1 MVLRECRGLD
11 RRAPRRRSAF
21 TLMEMMVV
29 VAIIVVLAGVGGYY
43 YTKSLDEAK
52 INAARAQ
59 TKILTEAAE
68 HYKLNN
74 GDYPPNLVALTQPSA
89 DGSRPYLD
97 PDALKTPF
105 GGQYNYDASGPR
117 NGGNK
122 PDIWAETRQGQQIG
136 NWPQR

>member
-1 MVLRECRGLD
+1 
-11 RRAPRRRSAF
+11 
-21 TLMEMMVV
+21 MEMMVV

-59 TKILTEAAE
+59 CKILGEAAE
-68 HYKLNN
+68 AYKLKHD
-74 GDYPPNLVALTQPSA
+74 DYPQNLAVLTQPES
-89 DGSRPYLD
+89 DGSKPYLD
-97 PDALKTPF
+97 PDALRTPF
-105 GGQYNYDASGPR
+105 GGQYNYDPTGPR